1 MTSASIPRQVSGF
14 ALQQMGDD
22 VLLYHAGLTRTVHL
36 NDTAAL
42 IWQLCDGQ
50 RQVDAIVAVLEDA
63 YPEAATEVREDVL
76 AALGQL
82 QRDGVIEC
90 D

>member
-63 YPEAATEVREDVL
+63 YPEASAEVREDVL
-76 AALGQL
+76 AALDRL